1 MARYIEIYSSG
12 TGLLGGNQ
20 IINSENIIHVE
31 SDANDTVKIWLSGG
45 GTGADL
51 ATVTVAPSAVAS
63 STGVRDAINYALTAN
78 PGGVKAKVKLPSGV
92 TVTEIAVS

>member
-12 TGLLGGNQ
+12 AGILGGNQ

-31 SDANDTVKIWLSGG
+31 SDANNAVKVWLSGG

-51 ATVTVAPSAVAS
+51 ATVTVAPSAAES
-63 STGVRDAINYALTAN
+63 SIGVRDAINYALTAN
-78 PGGVKAKVKLPSGV
+78 PGGVKAKVQLPSGV
-92 TVTEIAVS
+92 TVTEIAIS